1 MLFNQSPP
9 LNIRFITHKQ
19 LQCTSGCNVRK
30 IKITFIVFLTVQQ
43 GLLYIDVIYTIIMSY
58 YREFLPSI
66 IAGIKIELY
75 FIKTGLVISIR
86 VFPGQEG

>member
-1 MLFNQSPP
+1 MYL
-9 LNIRFITHKQ
+9 R
-19 LQCTSGCNVRK
+19 LQCPQ

-43 GLLYIDVIYTIIMSY
+43 GFLYIDVIYAVIMSY
-58 YREFLPSI
+58 HREFLTSI